1 MVFVAFDV
9 AAAALEGG
17 RRLEHVPQRF
27 GAGLAVGGEVVERRD
42 ELVTFVAD
50 VAGLLS
56 DGQRL
61 HFLLF
66 LTLAL
71 VRVQDLRRGQD
82 GEDEENS
89 SLNSTQ
95 SINK

>member
-1 MVFVAFDV
+1 MVFVALDV

-27 GAGLAVGGEVVERRD
+27 GAGLAVSGEVVERRD

-50 VAGLLS
+50 VAGFLA

-61 HFLLF
+61 HFLLL
-66 LTLAL
+66 LTLAF
-71 VRVQDLRRGQD
+71 VSVQDLRRGRGD
-82 GEDEENS
+82 AEE
-89 SLNSTQ
+89 L
-95 SINK
+95 